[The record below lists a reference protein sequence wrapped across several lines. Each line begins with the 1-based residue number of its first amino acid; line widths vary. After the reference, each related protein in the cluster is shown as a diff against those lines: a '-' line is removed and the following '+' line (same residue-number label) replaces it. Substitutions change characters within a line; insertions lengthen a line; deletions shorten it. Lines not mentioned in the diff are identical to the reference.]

1 MFYSETVLFIFEHSN
16 SDIKKNGPS
25 FIKARQTTQT
35 MTIAVAIFIVSL
47 FNLNNTIHT

>member
-1 MFYSETVLFIFEHSN
+1 MVYSETVLFIFEHSN
-16 SDIKKNGPS
+16 SDKKNGPS

-47 FNLNNTIHT
+47 FNFNNTIHS